1 MINLSNAAMIAA
13 AQAVTDL
20 LVAGGSIEIYTGPM
34 PANPGVAIT
43 TQTLLATFTIP
54 APGYAAP
61 TVTGDIATA
70 IGEAIASVNPVAG
83 GNAAWARVKDD
94 GGAAVFDGDA
104 GLTGSTA
111 FARLSSLTLSPSVP
125 ISVQSSTYSV
135 PR

>member
-13 AQAVTDL
+13 AAAVTDL
-20 LVAGGSIEIYTGPM
+20 FADGGSIEIYTGPM

-43 TQTLLATFTIP
+43 TQTLLATFVIP

-70 IGEAIASVNPVAG
+70 VGEAIAATNPVVG
-83 GNAAWARVKDD
+83 GNAVWARVKDD
-94 GGAAVFDGDA
+94 GGAVIFDGDA
-104 GLTGSTA
+104 GLTGSSA
-111 FARLSSLTLSPSVP
+111 FARLSSLALNPSVP
-125 ISVQSSTYSV
+125 ISIQSSTYSV